1 MMMTNIGTRGLSI
14 LLVEDDQFLQ
24 TTIADHLTSR
34 GMIVHQADNA
44 HQALELIARYRYDLV
59 LADIIMP
66 EMDGLEM
73 LSHIRRRLPS
83 LPVIMITS
91 SRDVTHCITAM
102 RLSVSDYILKPI
114 DFDDLETR
122 IALAFMKIE
131 ARKRDETD
139 RFQMV
144 EKVIEKDRK
153 LEETFLQSIHSFINA
168 IEARDRYTKGH
179 SLRVTRLVGLLMNKL
194 GLNSEMSSDIA
205 LASQLHDAGK
215 MGISDIILNKR
226 SGLSQ
231 DEFNIMKTH
240 PEVGYFI
247 LKPILSEEG
256 LKGILHHHERWDGT
270 GYPLQLSGEE
280 IPLAARMINIADS
293 YDAMISDRTYRHS
306 MSSLHA
312 LSEIARCAGSQF
324 DPDLVPPFLEAVS
337 RTVAMEM

>member
-1 MMMTNIGTRGLSI
+1 MMMTNIGTKGLNV
-14 LLVEDDQFLQ
+14 LLVEDDRFLQ

-34 GMIVHQADNA
+34 GMEVHQAMNG
-44 HQALELIARYRYDLV
+44 HEALVLISQHRYDLV

-73 LSHIRRRLPS
+73 LSHIRRRLPT

-91 SRDVTHCITAM
+91 SRDVTHCINAM
-102 RLSVSDYILKPI
+102 RLSVTDYILKPI

-131 ARKRDETD
+131 ARKRDETN
-139 RFQMV
+139 RFQLV

-153 LEETFLQSIHSFINA
+153 AEETFLQSIHSFINA

-179 SLRVTRLVGLLMNKL
+179 SLRVTRLVELLMKKL
-194 GLNSEMSSDIA
+194 GFSTEMSSDIA

-226 SGLSQ
+226 SGLS
-231 DEFNIMKTH
+231 DEEFTVMKTH

-256 LKGILHHHERWDGT
+256 LKGILHHHERWDGA
-270 GYPLQLSGEE
+270 GYPLNLAGGE
-280 IPLAARMINIADS
+280 IPLAARLINIADS
-293 YDAMISDRTYRHS
+293 FDAMISDRTYRHS
-306 MSSLHA
+306 MSIPQA
-312 LSEIARCAGSQF
+312 LSEIERCAGTQF
-324 DPDLVPPFLEAVS
+324 DPTLVPPFVEVVS
-337 RTVAMEM
+337 HATAREM

>member
-1 MMMTNIGTRGLSI
+1 MTNIGTRGLSI
-14 LLVEDDQFLQ
+14 LLVEDDRFLQ

-34 GMIVHQADNA
+34 GMIVHQADNG
-44 HQALELIARYRYDLV
+44 HQALELIAGHRYDLV

-73 LSHIRRRLPS
+73 LGHIRKRLPS

-91 SRDVTHCITAM
+91 SRDVTHCINAM
-102 RLSVSDYILKPI
+102 RLSVTDYILKPV

-131 ARKRDETD
+131 ARRRDETH
-139 RFQMV
+139 RFQLV

-153 LEETFLQSIHSFINA
+153 AEETFLQSIHSFINA

-179 SLRVTRLVGLLMNKL
+179 SLRVTRLVDLLMKKM
-194 GLNSEMSSDIA
+194 GVSSRMSSDIV

-215 MGISDIILNKR
+215 MGISDGILNKR
-226 SGLSQ
+226 SGLSSE
-231 DEFNIMKTH
+231 EFTIMKTH

-270 GYPLQLSGEE
+270 GYPLNLSGEG
-280 IPLAARMINIADS
+280 IPLAARLINIADS

-306 MSSLHA
+306 MRPQQA
-312 LSEIARCAGSQF
+312 LSEIERCAGTQF
-324 DPDLVPPFLEAVS
+324 DPDLVPAFISVVSQAAVG
-337 RTVAMEM
+337 VMQ

>member
-1 MMMTNIGTRGLSI
+1 MMMTNIGTKGLNV
-14 LLVEDDQFLQ
+14 LLVEDDRFLQ

-34 GMIVHQADNA
+34 GMEVHQAMNG
-44 HQALELIARYRYDLV
+44 HEALVLISQHRYDLV

-73 LSHIRRRLPS
+73 LSHIRRRLPT

-91 SRDVTHCITAM
+91 SRDVTHCINAM
-102 RLSVSDYILKPI
+102 RLSVTDYILKPI

-131 ARKRDETD
+131 ARKRDETN
-139 RFQMV
+139 RFQLV

-153 LEETFLQSIHSFINA
+153 AEETFLQSIHSFINA

-179 SLRVTRLVGLLMNKL
+179 SLRVTRFVELLMKKL
-194 GLNSEMSSDIA
+194 ELSTEMSSDIA

-226 SGLSQ
+226 SGLS
-231 DEFNIMKTH
+231 DEEFTVMKTH

-256 LKGILHHHERWDGT
+256 LKGILHHHERWDGA
-270 GYPLQLSGEE
+270 GYPLNLAGGE
-280 IPLAARMINIADS
+280 IPLAARLINIADS
-293 YDAMISDRTYRHS
+293 FDAMISDRTYRHS
-306 MSSLHA
+306 MSIPQA
-312 LSEIARCAGSQF
+312 LSEIERCAGTQF
-324 DPDLVPPFLEAVS
+324 DPTLVPPFVEVVS
-337 RTVAMEM
+337 HATAREM

>member
-1 MMMTNIGTRGLSI
+1 MMTNIGTKGLSI
-14 LLVEDDQFLQ
+14 LLVEDDHFLQ

-34 GMIVHQADNA
+34 GTIVHQADNG
-44 HQALELIARYRYDLV
+44 HEALDLITRHRYDLV

-73 LSHIRRRLPS
+73 LSHIRRRLPG

-91 SRDVTHCITAM
+91 SRDVTHCINAM
-102 RLSVSDYILKPI
+102 RLSVTDYILKPI

-131 ARKRDETD
+131 ARKRDETH

-153 LEETFLQSIHSFINA
+153 VEETFLQSIHSFINA

-179 SLRVTRLVGLLMNKL
+179 SLRVTRLVERLMKKL
-194 GLNSEMSSDIA
+194 ELSSEMSADIA

-215 MGISDIILNKR
+215 MGISDVILNKR
-226 SGLSQ
+226 SGLSN

-256 LKGILHHHERWDGT
+256 LKGILHHHERWDGK
-270 GYPLQLSGEE
+270 GYPLQLAADE

-306 MSSLHA
+306 MNSSQA
-312 LSEIARCAGSQF
+312 LSEIERCSGSQF
-324 DPDLVPPFLEAVS
+324 DPELVPPFLEVVSQAV
-337 RTVAMEM
+337 ALEM